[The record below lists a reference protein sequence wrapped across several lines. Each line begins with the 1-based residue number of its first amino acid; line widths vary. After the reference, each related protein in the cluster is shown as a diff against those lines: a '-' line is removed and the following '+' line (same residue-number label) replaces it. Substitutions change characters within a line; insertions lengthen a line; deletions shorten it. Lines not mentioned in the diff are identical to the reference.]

1 MLFCDN
7 EGEIELLP
15 KEIIASKQEIFS
27 ILIKPYKDQLRM
39 YKSSCKLDGISKR
52 YWKNLFIHFVNDM
65 KSIKKIRI

>member
-52 YWKNLFIHFVNDM
+52 Y
-65 KSIKKIRI
+65 

>member
-1 MLFCDN
+1 
-7 EGEIELLP
+7 
-15 KEIIASKQEIFS
+15 
-27 ILIKPYKDQLRM
+27 M